1 MLNLLQQQ
9 SNVAILMTACINPN
23 GMEQTTLQD
32 PKIRKA
38 QYLEAIDYYLN
49 ETKYDIVFCE
59 NTGKDIYDEIR
70 SPEKHIRL
78 EYLTFCG
85 NDYDKRKGKSYGEAV
100 IIQYAIHNSKK
111 LQNCE
116 YIIKITG
123 RVKILNLNSLAVK
136 LSKRRP
142 FGQMVALEFSNKD
155 WAKSVCFFS
164 PKEWLLMTVR
174 KYGVLLSDTG
184 CNFEKMISDSIS
196 ETKGMK
202 ICQFHPIIDGI
213 CAWSNTPYKNYNMSQ
228 RKLNHFDALSQIYKS
243 RGSRLKYAFNKMRWL
258 YHVIKR
264 KMYVLIESACI

>member
-23 GMEQTTLQD
+23 GMGCTALQN

-59 NTGKDIYDEIR
+59 NTGTNIYDEIQ

-78 EYLTFCG
+78 EYLTFLG
-85 NDYDKRKGKSYGEAV
+85 NEYDKRKGKSYGEAV
-100 IIQYAIHNSKK
+100 IIQYAIQNSRK

-142 FGQMVALEFSNKD
+142 FGQIVALEFSNKD

-164 PKEWLLMTVR
+164 PKEWLLMTVE
-174 KYGVLLSDTG
+174 KYRVLLSDTG
-184 CNFEKMISDSIS
+184 YNFEKMISDSI
-196 ETKGMK
+196 TKTRGMK
-202 ICQFHPIIDGI
+202 VCRFHPIIDGI
-213 CAWSNTPYKNYNMSQ
+213 CAWSNTSYINLNMSQ
-228 RKLNHFDALSQIYKS
+228 RKLNHFCALRYLYRS
-243 RGSRLKYAFNKMRWL
+243 RGDKLNYLRTALYWIYYIVERKLYIRFNR
-258 YHVIKR
+258 
-264 KMYVLIESACI
+264 